1 MKTSDKIFALL
12 CGVIVVVFAAQRIE
26 RHLEKKAWEKDRM
39 ERIAI
44 DFRRSRE
51 EVKDYISRYIPEVT
65 DAQIDEWTASG
76 KLEAMEIDG
85 QTRYFRNAGPNLFR
99 IDHECEA
106 IKAASDVAEGSIS
119 LSGNALDGHDAD
131 DAAVIPLIV
140 SKVKSNL
147 LAGPSAAGTAGT
159 AAGASSDGA
168 AVGTSGSAAG
178 SDASSAADTSA
189 SATTASP
196 AGAVAPSTSASAAAP
211 AAGSSDA
218 SPFARTAPTP
228 YMAEPRHYHV
238 RYTLTVDA
246 DAVPAGETVRCWLP
260 YPRKDVPRQ
269 GDVHFIAASEPKYV
283 FSEESCA
290 HSTLYMEKKAVAGQP
305 TVFSE
310 EFEYTIYGEWHPLYP
325 ESVKEYNVSDP
336 EYKHYT
342 SEREAHIKFTPRIK
356 AVADSLSKG
365 LDNPYLIARTFF
377 TWVNDNFPWASAREY
392 STVENIPMYVLESG
406 HGDCGMVTLLFM
418 TLCRYKGI
426 PTRWQSG
433 FMMHP
438 SGWNLHD
445 WAEVY
450 FEGPGW
456 VPVDESFGIP
466 SYAVRR
472 SSLMGTWAPAMSLPA
487 ASGAGGAAVSGASG
501 IGAAVSGAS
510 VAASVAAGASVAGGA
525 AGVSGIGAAGASGTG
540 ASGSAAVAAASA
552 AVTAAVAGGVAGSTA
567 PTSAASL
574 VTPGGDPVL
583 SAILALPETEY
594 FYLGGIDPY
603 RMVVNTDYGQYLSP
617 RKKYPRSETV
627 DFQRGEVEWKG
638 GNLYFNKW
646 SYSLEIL

>member
-147 LAGPSAAGTAGT
+147 LAGPSAAGTAG
-159 AAGASSDGA
+159 S
-168 AVGTSGSAAG
+168 
-178 SDASSAADTSA
+178 
-189 SATTASP
+189 
-196 AGAVAPSTSASAAAP
+196 
-211 AAGSSDA
+211 AAGSSDASDSAAGSAGAAGSASASASAASVGSDAASSKA

-472 SSLMGTWAPAMSLPA
+472 SPLMGTWAPAMSLPA
-487 ASGAGGAAVSGASG
+487 ASGAGASGASG
-501 IGAAVSGAS
+501 T
-510 VAASVAAGASVAGGA
+510 AGT
-525 AGVSGIGAAGASGTG
+525 SGTG
-540 ASGSAAVAAASA
+540 ASVSSSSSASA
-552 AVTAAVAGGVAGSTA
+552 ST
-567 PTSAASL
+567 L
-574 VTPGGDPVL
+574 GGDPVL
-583 SAILALPETEY
+583 SAILALPEAEY

-603 RMVVNTDYGQYLSP
+603 RMIVNADYGQYLSP

>member
-147 LAGPSAAGTAGT
+147 LAGPSAAGT
-159 AAGASSDGA
+159 
-168 AVGTSGSAAG
+168 
-178 SDASSAADTSA
+178 DASSK
-189 SATTASP
+189 
-196 AGAVAPSTSASAAAP
+196 
-211 AAGSSDA
+211 A
-218 SPFARTAPTP
+218 SPFARTAPTL

-472 SSLMGTWAPAMSLPA
+472 SPLMGTWAPAMSLPA
-487 ASGAGGAAVSGASG
+487 ASGAGASGASG
-501 IGAAVSGAS
+501 T
-510 VAASVAAGASVAGGA
+510 AGT
-525 AGVSGIGAAGASGTG
+525 SGTG
-540 ASGSAAVAAASA
+540 ASVSSSSSASA
-552 AVTAAVAGGVAGSTA
+552 ST
-567 PTSAASL
+567 L
-574 VTPGGDPVL
+574 GGDPVL
-583 SAILALPETEY
+583 SAILALPEAEY

-603 RMVVNTDYGQYLSP
+603 RMIVNADYGQYLSP

>member
-1 MKTSDKIFALL
+1 MKTSDKIFALI
-12 CGVIVVVFAAQRIE
+12 CGLIVVVFAAQRIE

-147 LAGPSAAGTAGT
+147 LAGPSAAAP
-159 AAGASSDGA
+159 SSEVA
-168 AVGTSGSAAG
+168 
-178 SDASSAADTSA
+178 
-189 SATTASP
+189 P
-196 AGAVAPSTSASAAAP
+196 APSTSASAAAP

-218 SPFARTAPTP
+218 SPFSRTAPTP

-472 SSLMGTWAPAMSLPA
+472 SPLMGTWAPAMSLPA

>member
-51 EVKDYISRYIPEVT
+51 EVKEYISRYIPEVT

-147 LAGPSAAGTAGT
+147 RAGPSAADTA
-159 AAGASSDGA
+159 
-168 AVGTSGSAAG
+168 
-178 SDASSAADTSA
+178 
-189 SATTASP
+189 
-196 AGAVAPSTSASAAAP
+196 ASAAS

-218 SPFARTAPTP
+218 SPFAWTAPTP

-269 GDVHFIAASEPKYV
+269 GDVRFIAASEPEYV
-283 FSEESCA
+283 FSEETCA

-450 FEGPGW
+450 FDGPGW

-472 SSLMGTWAPAMSLPA
+472 SPLMGTWAPAMSLPA
-487 ASGAGGAAVSGASG
+487 SSSGAGA
-501 IGAAVSGAS
+501 AS

-525 AGVSGIGAAGASGTG
+525 AGVSGAGGVTGAAGASGAGASGALGTAGTSGTG
-540 ASGSAAVAAASA
+540 ASVSSSSSASA
-552 AVTAAVAGGVAGSTA
+552 ST
-567 PTSAASL
+567 L
-574 VTPGGDPVL
+574 GGDPVL
-583 SAILALPETEY
+583 SAILALPEAEY

-603 RMVVNTDYGQYLSP
+603 RMIVNTDYGQYLSP

>member
-1 MKTSDKIFALL
+1 MKTSDKIFALI
-12 CGVIVVVFAAQRIE
+12 CGLIVVVFAAQRIE

-51 EVKDYISRYIPEVT
+51 EVKEYISRYMPEVT
-65 DAQIDEWTASG
+65 DSQIDDWTASG

-119 LSGNALDGHDAD
+119 LSGNALDGHDSD

-147 LAGPSAAGTAGT
+147 LAGPSAAGSDA
-159 AAGASSDGA
+159 ASSK
-168 AVGTSGSAAG
+168 
-178 SDASSAADTSA
+178 
-189 SATTASP
+189 
-196 AGAVAPSTSASAAAP
+196 
-211 AAGSSDA
+211 A

-269 GDVHFIAASEPKYV
+269 GDVHFIAASEPEYV
-283 FSEESCA
+283 FSEETCA

-342 SEREAHIKFTPRIK
+342 SEREAHIIFTPRIK

-472 SSLMGTWAPAMSLPA
+472 APLMGTWAPAMSLPA
-487 ASGAGGAAVSGASG
+487 ASAAG
-501 IGAAVSGAS
+501 GAAVSGAS

-525 AGVSGIGAAGASGTG
+525 AGVSGAGGVTGAAGASGAGASGALGTAGTSGTG
-540 ASGSAAVAAASA
+540 ASVSSSSSASA
-552 AVTAAVAGGVAGSTA
+552 ST
-567 PTSAASL
+567 L
-574 VTPGGDPVL
+574 GGDPVL

-603 RMVVNTDYGQYLSP
+603 RMIVNTDYGQYLSP

>member
-1 MKTSDKIFALL
+1 MKTSDKIFALI
-12 CGVIVVVFAAQRIE
+12 CGLIVVVFAAQRIE

-147 LAGPSAAGTAGT
+147 LAGPSAA
-159 AAGASSDGA
+159 
-168 AVGTSGSAAG
+168 SGSAAG
-178 SDASSAADTSA
+178 SASVSSAASVGSDAA
-189 SATTASP
+189 SSK
-196 AGAVAPSTSASAAAP
+196 
-211 AAGSSDA
+211 A
-218 SPFARTAPTP
+218 SPFSRTAPTP

-472 SSLMGTWAPAMSLPA
+472 SPLMGTWAPAMSLPA
-487 ASGAGGAAVSGASG
+487 ASSGAGAPSVASGA
-501 IGAAVSGAS
+501 GAAS

-525 AGVSGIGAAGASGTG
+525 AGVSGAGGVTGAAGASGAGASGALGTAGTSGTG
-540 ASGSAAVAAASA
+540 ASVSSSSSASA
-552 AVTAAVAGGVAGSTA
+552 ST
-567 PTSAASL
+567 L
-574 VTPGGDPVL
+574 GGDPVL
-583 SAILALPETEY
+583 SAILALPEAEY

-603 RMVVNTDYGQYLSP
+603 RMIVNADYGQYLSP

>member
-1 MKTSDKIFALL
+1 MKTSDRIFALL
-12 CGVIVVVFAAQRIE
+12 CGGVVVIFCAQKIE

-44 DFRRSRE
+44 DFSRSRE
-51 EVKDYISRYIPEVT
+51 EVKEYVARYIPEVT
-65 DAQIDEWTASG
+65 DKEIDEWTASG

-85 QTRYFRNAGPNLFR
+85 QMRYFRNAGPNLFR

-106 IKAASDVAEGSIS
+106 IKAASDIPEGSIS

-147 LAGPSAAGTAGT
+147 LAGPGGGSEGVGGDSGVGGGGSVGVGGGSGVGGGGSGVGGGGPVGVGGGSGVAGGGSVGVGGGGESVVFSTATG
-159 AAGASSDGA
+159 GQQDLSFGI
-168 AVGTSGSAAG
+168 
-178 SDASSAADTSA
+178 
-189 SATTASP
+189 
-196 AGAVAPSTSASAAAP
+196 
-211 AAGSSDA
+211 
-218 SPFARTAPTP
+218 APTP

-246 DAVPAGETVRCWLP
+246 DAVPAGETIRCWLP
-260 YPRKDVPRQ
+260 YPRSDVPRQ
-269 GDVHFIAASEPKYV
+269 GDVHFIAASEAKYV
-283 FSEESCA
+283 FSEPSCA
-290 HSTLYMEKKAVAGQP
+290 HSTLYMEKIAVAGQP

-310 EFEYTIYGEWHPLYP
+310 EFEYTIFGEWHPLFP
-325 ESVKEYNVSDP
+325 DSVKEYNTFDP
-336 EYKHYT
+336 EYRLYT
-342 SEREAHIKFTPRIK
+342 SGREAHIKFTPRIK
-356 AVADSLSKG
+356 SVADSLSRG

-426 PTRWQSG
+426 PARWQSG

-466 SYAVRR
+466 SYALRR
-472 SSLMGTWAPAMSLPA
+472 SPLMGSWAPTMALLQDCATGSS
-487 ASGAGGAAVSGASG
+487 ASGAGASGSSVSGAT
-501 IGAAVSGAS
+501 
-510 VAASVAAGASVAGGA
+510 A
-525 AGVSGIGAAGASGTG
+525 AGVGSVVASASGAGASG
-540 ASGSAAVAAASA
+540 SSVS
-552 AVTAAVAGGVAGSTA
+552 GVAGAGVCAKGVAGILSSGN
-567 PTSAASL
+567 PMVS
-574 VTPGGDPVL
+574 GNDIL
-583 SAILALPETEY
+583 SAVIALPETEY

-603 RMVVNTDYGQYLSP
+603 RMIVNTDYGQLLSP

-627 DFQRGEVEWKG
+627 DFQRGEVEWRG

-646 SYSLEIL
+646 SYNLEIL

>member
-147 LAGPSAAGTAGT
+147 LAGPSAASGS
-159 AAGASSDGA
+159 AAPMAASSSDGA
-168 AVGTSGSAAG
+168 PV
-178 SDASSAADTSA
+178 
-189 SATTASP
+189 
-196 AGAVAPSTSASAAAP
+196 PSTSASGS

-466 SYAVRR
+466 AYAVRR
-472 SSLMGTWAPAMSLPA
+472 SPLMGTWAPAMSLPA

-510 VAASVAAGASVAGGA
+510 VAGGAAGGVAGASGAAASVSGVAASSGAGAPSVAAGASA
-525 AGVSGIGAAGASGTG
+525 AS
-540 ASGSAAVAAASA
+540 VAAPA
-552 AVTAAVAGGVAGSTA
+552 
-567 PTSAASL
+567 TSVMFS
-574 VTPGGDPVL
+574 GDPVL

-603 RMVVNTDYGQYLSP
+603 RMIVNTDYGQYLSP

>member
-51 EVKDYISRYIPEVT
+51 EVKEYISRYIPEVT

-147 LAGPSAAGTAGT
+147 LAGPSAAGTA
-159 AAGASSDGA
+159 A
-168 AVGTSGSAAG
+168 SAAG
-178 SDASSAADTSA
+178 SDAA
-189 SATTASP
+189 
-196 AGAVAPSTSASAAAP
+196 
-211 AAGSSDA
+211 SSDA

-269 GDVHFIAASEPKYV
+269 GDVRFIAASEPEYV
-283 FSEESCA
+283 FSEETCA

-472 SSLMGTWAPAMSLPA
+472 SPLMGTWAPAMSLPA
-487 ASGAGGAAVSGASG
+487 SSSGAGA
-501 IGAAVSGAS
+501 AS

-525 AGVSGIGAAGASGTG
+525 AGVSGAGGVTGAAGASGAGASGALGTAGTSGTG
-540 ASGSAAVAAASA
+540 ASVSSSSSASA
-552 AVTAAVAGGVAGSTA
+552 ST
-567 PTSAASL
+567 L
-574 VTPGGDPVL
+574 GGDPVL
-583 SAILALPETEY
+583 SAILALPEAEY

-603 RMVVNTDYGQYLSP
+603 RMIVNTDYGQYLSP

>member
-12 CGVIVVVFAAQRIE
+12 CGAVVVVFAAQRIE

-147 LAGPSAAGTAGT
+147 LAGPSAAGTAAS

-168 AVGTSGSAAG
+168 AVGTSGS
-178 SDASSAADTSA
+178 
-189 SATTASP
+189 
-196 AGAVAPSTSASAAAP
+196 

-472 SSLMGTWAPAMSLPA
+472 SPLMGTWAPAMSLPA
-487 ASGAGGAAVSGASG
+487 ASGAGGAAVSGASFAG
-501 IGAAVSGAS
+501 GGAS

-525 AGVSGIGAAGASGTG
+525 AGVTGAAGASGAGASGALGTAGTSGTG
-540 ASGSAAVAAASA
+540 ASVSSSSSASA
-552 AVTAAVAGGVAGSTA
+552 ST
-567 PTSAASL
+567 L
-574 VTPGGDPVL
+574 GGDPVL
-583 SAILALPETEY
+583 SAILALPEAEY

-603 RMVVNTDYGQYLSP
+603 RMIVNTDYGQYLSP

>member
-26 RHLEKKAWEKDRM
+26 RHLEKRAWEKERL

-147 LAGPSAAGTAGT
+147 LAGPSAAAP
-159 AAGASSDGA
+159 SSEVA
-168 AVGTSGSAAG
+168 
-178 SDASSAADTSA
+178 
-189 SATTASP
+189 P
-196 AGAVAPSTSASAAAP
+196 APSTSASAPASASAASVGSD
-211 AAGSSDA
+211 AASSDA

-269 GDVHFIAASEPKYV
+269 GDVRFIAASEPEYV
-283 FSEESCA
+283 FSEETCA

-365 LDNPYLIARTFF
+365 IDNPYLIARTFF

-472 SSLMGTWAPAMSLPA
+472 SPLMGTWAPAMSLPA
-487 ASGAGGAAVSGASG
+487 ASGAGASGASG
-501 IGAAVSGAS
+501 T
-510 VAASVAAGASVAGGA
+510 AGT
-525 AGVSGIGAAGASGTG
+525 SGTG
-540 ASGSAAVAAASA
+540 ASVSSSSSASA
-552 AVTAAVAGGVAGSTA
+552 ST
-567 PTSAASL
+567 L
-574 VTPGGDPVL
+574 GGDPVL
-583 SAILALPETEY
+583 SAILALPEAEY

-603 RMVVNTDYGQYLSP
+603 RMIVNADYGQYLSP

>member
-147 LAGPSAAGTAGT
+147 LAGPSAAGTAAS

-168 AVGTSGSAAG
+168 AVGTSGS
-178 SDASSAADTSA
+178 
-189 SATTASP
+189 
-196 AGAVAPSTSASAAAP
+196 

-246 DAVPAGETVRCWLP
+246 DAVPAGEIVRCWLP

-472 SSLMGTWAPAMSLPA
+472 SPLMGTWAPAMSLPA
-487 ASGAGGAAVSGASG
+487 SSSGAGA
-501 IGAAVSGAS
+501 AS

-525 AGVSGIGAAGASGTG
+525 AGVSGAGGVTGAAGASGAGASGALGTAGTSGTG
-540 ASGSAAVAAASA
+540 ASVSSSSSASA
-552 AVTAAVAGGVAGSTA
+552 ST
-567 PTSAASL
+567 L
-574 VTPGGDPVL
+574 GGDPVL
-583 SAILALPETEY
+583 SAILALPEAEY

-603 RMVVNTDYGQYLSP
+603 RMIVNTDYGQYLSP

>member
-147 LAGPSAAGTAGT
+147 LAGPSAAG
-159 AAGASSDGA
+159 
-168 AVGTSGSAAG
+168 
-178 SDASSAADTSA
+178 
-189 SATTASP
+189 
-196 AGAVAPSTSASAAAP
+196 
-211 AAGSSDA
+211 SSDA

-246 DAVPAGETVRCWLP
+246 DAVPAGEIVRCWLP

-472 SSLMGTWAPAMSLPA
+472 SPLMGTWAPAMSLPA
-487 ASGAGGAAVSGASG
+487 ASGAGGPSVASGA
-501 IGAAVSGAS
+501 GAAS

-525 AGVSGIGAAGASGTG
+525 AAGVSGAGGVTGAAGASGAGASGALGTAGTSGTG
-540 ASGSAAVAAASA
+540 ASVSSSSSASA
-552 AVTAAVAGGVAGSTA
+552 ST
-567 PTSAASL
+567 L
-574 VTPGGDPVL
+574 GGDPVL
-583 SAILALPETEY
+583 SAILALPEAEY

-603 RMVVNTDYGQYLSP
+603 RMIVNTDYGQYLSP